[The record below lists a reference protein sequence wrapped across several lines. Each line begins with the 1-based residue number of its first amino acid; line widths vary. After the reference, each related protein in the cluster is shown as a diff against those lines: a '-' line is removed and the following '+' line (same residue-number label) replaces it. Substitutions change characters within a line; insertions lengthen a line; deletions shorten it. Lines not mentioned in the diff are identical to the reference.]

1 MVTKVT
7 LLGVWVPF
15 VLRIVPGPGAESAYS
30 VHIHPST
37 WSIIVVMVTVG
48 LAFISALVAWS
59 GTAALAAYAQR
70 RPGVAAI
77 AWLIAALGLTVG
89 LSAAVIGAL
98 FDFGGLT
105 FRLLQIG
112 VSLIGPLYMAWG
124 ALEYGIRAPGVR
136 FSARLA
142 LSAFTIVPL
151 VVFSMDRVS
160 AQFGSSFPAFADHYD
175 LIPRVLA
182 NAVLLVVL
190 LFLVPA
196 LVMVARRDSDDRG
209 TDLTVLG
216 LIAVATLLSV
226 AVGRFG
232 LGVMGPLFMLGAVS
246 ALWGAGARA
255 ARSRRDE
262 FDDGY
267 EDDEPYDDYDDHDDY
282 GDYGD
287 YDYDYDGHD
296 DHDDHDDGPRE
307 EDEDHL
313 KEPERRGPRNTDPYD
328 ALYGG
333 PPPGSQGEK
342 MCGVITIYTLV
353 DNHETA
359 FDQISDAVAAAVA
372 EHEPDTL
379 LYACHTVPSAPQ
391 QRIVYAIYRNRRAKE
406 KHEHQPHTLEFVRR
420 TAGFVTATNVI
431 ELSLSGVTAKE
442 ELTRILLPR

>member
-1 MVTKVT
+1 
-7 LLGVWVPF
+7 
-15 VLRIVPGPGAESAYS
+15 
-30 VHIHPST
+30 
-37 WSIIVVMVTVG
+37 MVTVG

-70 RPGVAAI
+70 RPSVAAI

-112 VSLIGPLYMAWG
+112 VSLIGPLYMGWG

-182 NAVLLVVL
+182 NAVLLVAL

-196 LVMVARRDSDDRG
+196 LIMVARRDSDDRG

-232 LGVMGPLFMLGAVS
+232 LGVMGPLLMLGAVS
-246 ALWGAGARA
+246 ALWGAGALA
-255 ARSRRDE
+255 ERSRHDE

-267 EDDEPYDDYDDHDDY
+267 EDDDYDDHDDY
-282 GDYGD
+282 GDHDG
-287 YDYDYDGHD
+287 YDGYD
-296 DHDDHDDGPRE
+296 DYGDHDDDPRE
-307 EDEDHL
+307 ENEDHL
-313 KEPERRGPRNTDPYD
+313 TEPERRGPRNTDPYD

-333 PPPGSQGEK
+333 PPPGSQSEK

-391 QRIVYAIYRNRRAKE
+391 QRIIYAIYRNGQAKE
-406 KHEHQPHTLEFVRR
+406 RHEHQPHILEFARR
-420 TAGFVTATNVI
+420 TAGFVAATNVI
-431 ELSLSGVTAKE
+431 ELSLAGVTAKE
-442 ELTRILLPR
+442 ELTRMLLPR